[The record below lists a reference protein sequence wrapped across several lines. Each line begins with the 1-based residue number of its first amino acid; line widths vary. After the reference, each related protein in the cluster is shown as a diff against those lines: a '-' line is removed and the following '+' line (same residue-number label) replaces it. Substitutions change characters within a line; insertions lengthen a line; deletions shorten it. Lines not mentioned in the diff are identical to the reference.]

1 MILVRCLFQLGCFQ
15 TLRKESDILLM
26 AYQFLLIP
34 LTDNWNL
41 SGCSRT
47 VITNNT
53 LSFKRFMA
61 DKRLKYCR

>member
-1 MILVRCLFQLGCFQ
+1 MILVRCLFQLGCFRI
-15 TLRKESDILLM
+15 LRKESDILLM

-34 LTDNWNL
+34 LTDYWNF